1 MLNFCNISSICFLL
15 AYRIPS
21 KFADGVDYTPVVETV
36 FFGPEEM
43 SVMVTVPILD
53 DVILEDDEVFTATLM
68 SDRPNVIV
76 DPDRGNAAVTIL
88 DNDRE
93 FNWQA

>member
-1 MLNFCNISSICFLL
+1 
-15 AYRIPS
+15 
-21 KFADGVDYTPVVETV
+21 
-36 FFGPEEM
+36 
-43 SVMVTVPILD
+43 MVTVPILND
-53 DVILEDDEVFTATLM
+53 FILEDDEGFTATLM

-93 FNWQA
+93 FI